1 MALDALG
8 NDPCSRLNVASY
20 PDLWIQANAS
30 ESDTYKR
37 ISKNG
42 MSITMLN
49 MIKGKSLTGDI
60 LASRDPNNSYRLIQ
74 FLSGGGIAGS
84 GYGSLGSVILGSE
97 TSPETIVDTYFATK
111 SGYLSSYGSMLSK
124 TDLSNIIQTLQ
135 SKGYL
140 LKESDIYNPAQLTTS
155 DTVAVNSQTL
165 LYLYK
170 SEQTNPLTSD
180 QTKRKQTLEATN
192 LRFFGAFLAEYC
204 YYRTRYQWLLQK
216 YFDTYKQSTTTFVAP
231 VRDSPIYT
239 IFQTSPGQGENQ
251 AANVSQ
257 ITQSEV
263 LKAMAYQMAITNTR
277 MTDMRNLLSTINEE
291 YNRIY
296 KLIQTN
302 INDKNLVG
310 SNSDLTK
317 TVTALQDSAKE
328 AKQYMSEAQFSQ
340 RAVEYTQ
347 EKNRHATILLG
358 LYAVLNIAAVAMI
371 YKLK

>member
-8 NDPCSRLNVASY
+8 KDPCSRLNVASF
-20 PDLWIQANAS
+20 PHLWIQPNAS

-37 ISKNG
+37 IATNG
-42 MSITMLN
+42 VPISMLQ
-49 MIKGKSLTGDI
+49 MLKGKSLTGDI
-60 LASRDPNNSYRLIQ
+60 LSSRDPNNSYRLIQ

-84 GYGSLGSVILGSE
+84 GYGSLGSIVLGSE
-97 TSPETIVDTYFATK
+97 TSPETIVDTYFK
-111 SGYLSSYGSMLSK
+111 STASYGTMMSPSVL
-124 TDLSNIIQTLQ
+124 TNIVQTLQ

-140 LKESDIYNPAQLTTS
+140 LKESDIYNPAQLATLPTPPE
-155 DTVAVNSQTL
+155 VASQSL

-170 SEQTNPLTSD
+170 SEQSTPLSAS
-180 QTKRKQTLEATN
+180 QKSRKQTLEATN

-204 YYRTRYQWLLQK
+204 FYRTRYQWLLQK
-216 YFDTYKQSTTTFVAP
+216 YFDVYKQTTFVAP
-231 VRDSPIYT
+231 VRDSPVFT
-239 IFQTSPGQGENQ
+239 LFQNSPGSGENQ
-251 AANVSQ
+251 AANLSQ

-263 LKAMAYQMAITNTR
+263 LKAMAYQMAIVNTR
-277 MTDMRNLLSTINEE
+277 MTDLRNLLSTINEE
-291 YNRIY
+291 YNRIF
-296 KLIQTN
+296 KLIQQN
-302 INDKNLVG
+302 INDKNLAG

-317 TVTALQDSAKE
+317 TVAALQDSAKE

-358 LYAVLNIAAVAMI
+358 LYAVLNIAALAMI

>member
-20 PDLWIQANAS
+20 PDLWIQPNAS

-37 ISKNG
+37 IAVNG
-42 MSITMLN
+42 ATISMLR
-49 MIKGKSLTGDI
+49 MIQGKSLTGDV
-60 LASRDPNNSYRLIQ
+60 LRSRDPNNSFRLIQ

-84 GYGSLGSVILGSE
+84 GYGSLGSIVLGSE
-97 TSPETIVDTYFATK
+97 TSPETIVDTYFGGLGSYTSAVSEANLK
-111 SGYLSSYGSMLSK
+111 STLA
-124 TDLSNIIQTLQ
+124 NLQ

-140 LKESDIYNPAQLTTS
+140 LKESDIYNEAQLTTS
-155 DTVAVNSQTL
+155 DTVPVNSQTL

-170 SEQTNPLTSD
+170 SEQSSPLSST

-204 YYRTRYQWLLQK
+204 FYRTRYQWLLQK
-216 YFDTYKQSTTTFVAP
+216 YFDTYKQSATTFVPP
-231 VRDSPIYT
+231 VRDSPVFSL
-239 IFQTSPGQGENQ
+239 FQTSPGSGENQ
-251 AANVSQ
+251 AANFSQ
-257 ITQSEV
+257 ISQSEV
-263 LKAMAYQMAITNTR
+263 LKAMAFQMAVVNNR
-277 MTDMRNLLSTINEE
+277 MTDLRRLLGTINEE

-296 KLIQTN
+296 KLIQEN
-302 INDKNLVG
+302 MNNKNLVG

-358 LYAVLNIAAVAMI
+358 LYAVLNIGALAMI